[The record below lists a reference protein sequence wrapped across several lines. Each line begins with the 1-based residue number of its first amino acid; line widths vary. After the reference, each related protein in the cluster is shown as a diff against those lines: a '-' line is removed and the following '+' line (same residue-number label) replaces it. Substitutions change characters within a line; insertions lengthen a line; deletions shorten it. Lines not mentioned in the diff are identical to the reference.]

1 MIEIHQTLE
10 DVKAVLTPEFGH
22 PRIIALA
29 NQKGGVGKTTT
40 AINLGTALA
49 AIGERVLIVDLDPQG
64 NASTGLGIDRRT
76 RNCSTYD
83 VLIGEAPLRDAVV
96 ATAVPRLHIAAST
109 MDLSGLEL
117 ELGTARDRAF
127 RLRDA
132 IKVLNKGA
140 AEGTDYTYVLID
152 CPPSLN
158 LITVNAM
165 AASHA
170 ILVPLQCEFFALE
183 GLSQLLQTVEQVRAT
198 LNPTLSI
205 HGVVLTMFDSRN
217 NLSNQVVA
225 DVRQFMGKK
234 VYETMIPRNVRISE
248 APSHGKPVLVYD
260 LKCAGS
266 EAYLKLATE
275 VIQRERELRA
285 S

>member
-1 MIEIHQTLE
+1 MTVIDQIYQE
-10 DVKAVLTPEFGH
+10 DKTPVPPGH
-22 PRIIALA
+22 PRILALA

-64 NASTGLGIDRRT
+64 NASTGLGIDRRS
-76 RNCSTYD
+76 RSCSTYD

-117 ELGTARDRAF
+117 ELGSTRDRAF

-132 IKVLNKGA
+132 IAALNTN
-140 AEGTDYTYVLID
+140 AEPQSDYTYVLID

-158 LITVNAM
+158 LLTVNAM
-165 AASHA
+165 AASDA

-183 GLSQLLQTVEQVRAT
+183 GLSQLLQTVEQVRST
-198 LNPTLSI
+198 LNPNLSI
-205 HGVVLTMFDSRN
+205 HGIVLTMFDSRN

-225 DVRQFMGKK
+225 DVRQFMGSK
-234 VYETMIPRNVRISE
+234 VYNTMIPRNVRISE
-248 APSHGKPVLVYD
+248 APSYGKPVLVYD
-260 LKCAGS
+260 LKCVGS

-285 S
+285 H